1 METEV
6 FIISTSLFTGGAER
20 QAIWLANYLSQSSY
34 KVNLLILKK
43 GDELS
48 HLVDGKVKISRFQ
61 IYSADSQMI
70 FKYIR
75 LARLAIRTAFK
86 INSMIK
92 KSDKKNKVIIS
103 YMFHSYVFGYFT
115 KIFNPKIK
123 LIYSVRSDR
132 LGRRTSR
139 KSKTRHLI
147 FKLISKKAY
156 AILFNSTTGMDSF
169 KNELNKNINSHFIPN
184 GMNSII
190 KIYDDKIAQKIKN
203 FLVDSEL
210 NYVVS
215 ARLDPLNNYSNLIN
229 ALSRLNN
236 DRSDFKCVIFGRGVE
251 ADEIQLQIEKLNL
264 SDKILMMGNVK
275 NASSYYHFF
284 NLLIHPAFHAGFSNS
299 ISEAVQSDLNVV
311 VGKIGDSE
319 YLFENKSLVFK
330 SLDSTGIY
338 NGITAF
344 NNLDLEER
352 ISIINNSKTNLY
364 TLLDNKVT
372 IKKWIDLIE

>member
-147 FKLISKKAY
+147 FKLISKKATRSFS
-156 AILFNSTTGMDSF
+156 IDLFGFDGVKKETFKVFNSS
-169 KNELNKNINSHFIPN
+169 
-184 GMNSII
+184 
-190 KIYDDKIAQKIKN
+190 KIFATVDKMPMSK
-203 FLVDSEL
+203 V
-210 NYVVS
+210 
-215 ARLDPLNNYSNLIN
+215 
-229 ALSRLNN
+229 
-236 DRSDFKCVIFGRGVE
+236 
-251 ADEIQLQIEKLNL
+251 LNL
-264 SDKILMMGNVK
+264 SLFSDYNPKTTTYGLGFKDKNK
-275 NASSYYHFF
+275 A
-284 NLLIHPAFHAGFSNS
+284 
-299 ISEAVQSDLNVV
+299 
-311 VGKIGDSE
+311 
-319 YLFENKSLVFK
+319 LF
-330 SLDSTGIY
+330 
-338 NGITAF
+338 
-344 NNLDLEER
+344 
-352 ISIINNSKTNLY
+352 
-364 TLLDNKVT
+364 T
-372 IKKWIDLIE
+372 IKAIKNKNLKYQVNVISTMLGRAKKHPHKTKNMRDAIRIFSLWMKNYKNNRRT